1 MSGQDQFYDMQNT
14 LTRLLDLQS
23 KQGLD
28 QSSLIML
35 SLVNLMG
42 IIDILNKR
50 MQNPAAIRDCSSSP
64 LDLASLQHIVGPLL
78 NIFANQGQSDCK
90 TQQPNRSFNQTEQGS
105 DTNIGSGQNSGFEN
119 GNVQANKQNGG
130 QYAKPKAVANPLA
143 GLLNLLG
150 GGGSQPN
157 LAPLLALLG
166 ACGGGNQLGLNSLLS
181 MLNNQSNQKVDLG
194 ALMNIFSGLAGTT
207 PQVAD
212 QNKGKGSVRTESASV
227 GVSQSEES
235 DQEDKNRIIVKKGG

>member
-1 MSGQDQFYDMQNT
+1 MSGQNQFYDMQNT

-23 KQGLD
+23 KQGSD

-50 MQNPAAIRDCSSSP
+50 MHNTSSIRDSSSSP
-64 LDLASLQHIVGPLL
+64 VDLASLQHMVAPLL
-78 NIFANQGQSDCK
+78 NILTNQGQSDRK
-90 TQQPNRSFNQTEQGS
+90 TQQPNRSINQTEQGS
-105 DTNIGSGQNSGFEN
+105 DTDDDSGQNSGFES
-119 GNVQANKQNGG
+119 GNSKANKQNGG

-166 ACGGGNQLGLNSLLS
+166 GVGGNQFGLNSLIS
-181 MLNNQSNQKVDLG
+181 MLSNQSNQKVDLG
-194 ALMNIFSGLAGTT
+194 ALMNVLGGLAGTS
-207 PQVAD
+207 QAGE
-212 QNKGKGSVRTESASV
+212 QNKDNNSVRTENASA
-227 GVSQSEES
+227 GESQSEES
-235 DQEDKNRIIVKKGG
+235 YQEDKNRIIVKKGR